1 MVSLQYGFGNP
12 SRYNGIWMMHAVVGN
27 ELKGNRDPRIA
38 AFGRQV
44 VANTVVD
51 FRCTP
56 PKRIIAERPR
66 PGSKHGF
73 DIIAFYARDP
83 QFAELL
89 THYRARSRTSLETY
103 ELVSPWAPPPPSVCR
118 L

>member
-1 MVSLQYGFGNP
+1 MFRRVSMLTPACLTSTGVE
-12 SRYNGIWMMHAVVGN
+12 RC
-27 ELKGNRDPRIA
+27 RD
-38 AFGRQV
+38 
-44 VANTVVD
+44 ND

-56 PKRIIAERPR
+56 PQRIVAERPR

-89 THYRARSRTSLETY
+89 SHYRVRSRTSLETY
-103 ELVSPWAPPPPSVCR
+103 ELASPWAPPTASACR